1 MVKRKDRPLEFDS
14 EEQFRSLANA
24 IPNLAWM
31 ADASGYIFWY
41 NQRWYEYTGTT
52 PKQMEG
58 WGWQSVHDP
67 STLPSVMERW
77 LASIEEGKP
86 FEMVFP
92 LRGADGVFRSFLTRI
107 VPIKNAEGKV
117 VRWFGTNTDVDELRH
132 TQEALRDSE
141 ARWRLSR
148 ERLLLV
154 QRAAKLAPWELD
166 LDTEE
171 YVWSD
176 EVLEMFK
183 RPNLGRSQA
192 SFLSLMSYAT
202 DRENASKAL
211 KFAGT
216 KKKEYETEF
225 RLVWPNNEV
234 RMIAARG
241 RFFYNQGRNLMLG
254 VFFDVTDA
262 ARHHPLEIPV
272 KIQPRSKK
280 IIKNDGQLDPARKS
294 YRPR

>member
-1 MVKRKDRPLEFDS
+1 MSLRKNRPLEFDN

-24 IPNLAWM
+24 IPNLAWI

-67 STLPSVMERW
+67 SALPSVMERW
-77 LASIEEGKP
+77 LTSIKEGKP

-107 VPIKNAEGKV
+107 VPIKNAEGIV
-117 VRWFGTNTDVDELRH
+117 LRWFGTNTDVDELRR
-132 TQEALRDSE
+132 TQEALRESE

-154 QRAAKLAPWELD
+154 QRAAKLASWELD

-183 RPNLGRSQA
+183 RPNLGTSQS
-192 SFLSLMSYAT
+192 SFLSLMNYAT
-202 DRENASKAL
+202 DRENAINAL
-211 KFAGT
+211 KSAGT
-216 KKKEYETEF
+216 RKKEYETEF

-234 RMIAARG
+234 RLIAARG
-241 RFFYNQGRNLMLG
+241 RLFFNQGRSLMLG

-262 ARHHPLEIPV
+262 ARHHTLGIPV
-272 KIQPRSKK
+272 KIQPIKK
-280 IIKNDGQLDPARKS
+280 IIKKRRATGSR
-294 YRPR
+294 